1 MADDSSRCLG
11 RDPDG
16 DPCICLRVTKT
27 HVVDDRT
34 LCSNCLHI
42 ESAHPQPRRPVG
54 SLIRE
59 YRDAGRLG
67 STSKES
73 ASNTPKAKAT
83 QSEAEAETN
92 SGLKKKRKSGTD
104 TEPPTQGSSK
114 AKVKEEKPSKKVK
127 GENVQLGHV
136 AALVWGTQGKPSN
149 LKLTRSKAPNSRDI
163 DLMRKYKLAVR
174 ASPTHPL
181 FLNTAWDTER
191 CDKFFS
197 ALFPDLFGHLDRH
210 PPKADP
216 KASPEVQQQK
226 WLGVIKTNQSVAL
239 ASEELPTGADLADY
253 AKRRGHSASD
263 RVLFIATKIEVP
275 QDRYQ
280 DWDVESDSDEPEEEE
295 PFSDFDMLDEDESP
309 QKSTSKSKGKA
320 KASVKT
326 PVKKS
331 TAVKIEKPEPES
343 DMKNAAKMR
352 TRLASETIKWNSIK
366 IPSSSDDGKGEAVVD
381 LVSDDEPDL
390 PDPSTLAASAS
401 QSAVTRTQTTPLFTS
416 FIDKSPSQS
425 PEHDLPNVF
434 DDSDFFSV
442 PHSPTGNLS
451 AHSSGWA
458 STSSLASASS
468 QLPVTPLSNLSTTDM
483 STSSWAAPSLPVSAS
498 SGWVSSTSLASEG
511 SAGTSASAGPPQSS
525 GFMKRGGKSKGL
537 SNPWKR

>member
-16 DPCICLRVTKT
+16 QPCICLRVTKT

-114 AKVKEEKPSKKVK
+114 AKVKEEKPLKKVK

-149 LKLTRSKAPNSRDI
+149 LKLARSKAPNSRDI
-163 DLMRKYKLAVR
+163 DLMRKYRLAVR

-191 CDKFFS
+191 CNKFFS

-239 ASEELPTGADLADY
+239 ASEELPTGVDLADY

-275 QDRYQ
+275 EDRYQ
-280 DWDVESDSDEPEEEE
+280 DWDVESDSDEPEEED

-343 DMKNAAKMR
+343 DMKNAAKISNDR
-352 TRLASETIKWNSIK
+352 
-366 IPSSSDDGKGEAVVD
+366 KGEAVVD

-401 QSAVTRTQTTPLFTS
+401 QSAVARTQTTPLFTS

-442 PHSPTGNLS
+442 LHSPTGNLS

-458 STSSLASASS
+458 STFSLASASS
-468 QLPVTPLSNLSTTDM
+468 QLPVTPLSNLSTADT
-483 STSSWAAPSLPVSAS
+483 STSSWAAPSLPASTS